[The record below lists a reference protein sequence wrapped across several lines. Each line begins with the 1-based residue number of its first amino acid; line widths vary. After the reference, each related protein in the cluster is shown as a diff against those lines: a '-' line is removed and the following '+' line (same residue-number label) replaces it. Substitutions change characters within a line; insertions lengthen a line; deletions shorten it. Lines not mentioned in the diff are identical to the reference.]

1 MARKK
6 TPVPAPAE
14 PPAPALCAVCK
25 GTGQVAV
32 TVRVGRRH
40 RNVGQQEGVCLTCLG
55 TGQA

>member
-1 MARKK
+1 VARKTTAK
-6 TPVPAPAE
+6 PVPAE
-14 PPAPALCAVCK
+14 PPAPDPCEVCK